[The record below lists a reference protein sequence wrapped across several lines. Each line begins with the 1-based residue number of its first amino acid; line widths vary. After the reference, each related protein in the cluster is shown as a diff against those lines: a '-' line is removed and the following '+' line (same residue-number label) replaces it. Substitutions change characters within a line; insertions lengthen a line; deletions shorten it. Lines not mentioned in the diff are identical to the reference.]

1 MACTPTSLVAAT
13 NCDPSVGGLLYS
25 YFAKFSDI
33 TSFTVTSGAI
43 TALVMSTTG
52 LWKAWKPT
60 RDSTAYF
67 NATGSAP
74 TKSSFQL
81 DQVAFLKFAGIS
93 KESVKAANSM
103 IPCCDLV
110 GVHFLNDGSVLFQGI
125 ELNAAGTGIVQSKE
139 AARFVPSI
147 LSGSGDDESKTEF
160 LVNSKAKNQAVGDPA
175 TITEAYITGL

>member
-1 MACTPTSLVAAT
+1 MACTTTTLVAAT

-25 YFAKFSDI
+25 YFAKFSEI

-43 TALVMSTTG
+43 TAIVMSTTD
-52 LWKAWKPT
+52 LWKPWKPT

-67 NATGSAP
+67 NATGAAP
-74 TKSSFQL
+74 TKSSFQF
-81 DQVAFLKFAGIS
+81 DQVAFLKYAGIS
-93 KESVKAANSM
+93 KESVKAANGM

-110 GVHFLNDGSVLFQGI
+110 GIHFLNDGSVLLQGV
-125 ELNAAGTGIVQSKE
+125 EFNAAGTGIVQSKE

-160 LVNSKAKNQAVGDPA
+160 LVNSKAKNQAVADPA
-175 TITEAYITGL
+175 IITEAYVLAL